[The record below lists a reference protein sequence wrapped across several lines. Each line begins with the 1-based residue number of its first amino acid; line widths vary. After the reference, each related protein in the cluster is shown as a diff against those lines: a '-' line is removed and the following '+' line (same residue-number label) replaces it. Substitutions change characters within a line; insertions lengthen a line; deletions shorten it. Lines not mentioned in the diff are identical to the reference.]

1 MCQEERTYTIDDGGH
16 HLQQP
21 ILMTTSAEI
30 FTVKETSAA
39 LNMESTLGLDP
50 FDLEQHY
57 NPSSP
62 GGTGVRTL
70 TLLTPKD
77 REYFLLTFLLMFTI
91 LIVMFIAWR
100 VKR

>member
-1 MCQEERTYTIDDGGH
+1 MCQKERVADGGYH
-16 HLQQP
+16 HQLHQP
-21 ILMTTSAEI
+21 MVMATSAISVET
-30 FTVKETSAA
+30 FTVGEASAA

-50 FDLEQHY
+50 FDLERHY
-57 NPSSP
+57 NPSS
-62 GGTGVRTL
+62 GTLV
-70 TLLTPKD
+70 TPKD